1 MADQRVV
8 GIGLPLTPQQCEA
21 IRNATG
27 IEPTEVVFVTAT
39 SKPDTLQNELTSPA
53 DVELAKTVWETN
65 KQFASQVQQSAES
78 MQGWAHPPALSFV
91 R

>member
-8 GIGLPLTPQQCEA
+8 GIGLPLTATQSEA

-27 IEPTEVVFVTAT
+27 IEPTEVVFVTTTCKSDA
-39 SKPDTLQNELTSPA
+39 LQNELTSRA

-65 KQFASQVQQSAES
+65 QSFASQVKQSAES
-78 MQGWAHPPALSFV
+78 MQGWSHPPALSFV